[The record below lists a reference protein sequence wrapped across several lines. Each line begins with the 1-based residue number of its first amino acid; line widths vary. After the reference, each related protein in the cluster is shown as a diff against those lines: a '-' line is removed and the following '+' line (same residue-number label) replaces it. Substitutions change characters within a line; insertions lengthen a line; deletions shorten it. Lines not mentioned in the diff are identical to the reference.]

1 MSKILEAID
10 KLASQKYPGGW
21 DNPAIKQFIQT
32 GDEQLLKSIPPA
44 LNHWVYE
51 LRSALPNPDSWNDEA
66 ARVLK
71 LAYAKGI
78 KSLLADWIGRFA
90 RYSSALWDQFD
101 AAIDILISVGL
112 SDAEVRQMLI
122 ECTIW
127 DAHSRTPTPAGHL
140 VLLGSDQELIA
151 GMKQRCYEAQLPA
164 LLANAAPDRL
174 DLMIADGLTF
184 SYPYSAYSAMAK
196 ANPERF
202 AIDAFKQVNK
212 LHPAERL
219 SLSITLAELLPS
231 TYLNHALE
239 VAVDYLNSYQADD
252 PNSRVACEFL
262 ITQNHP
268 DAFKLT
274 FDWMAR
280 FRDANSWNAP
290 HQRELILKNAREQHP
305 EMVLPMAQACAR
317 CKTPNVVLLGLK
329 WWREEGIG
337 TGADAYHEAVKR
349 LLTHADPAA
358 VVSGISEARAF
369 DLSRTQNDLWPLMQH
384 KSRPVRGAA
393 ARALAGLGYAEASE
407 KVLKLLEHKKA
418 EVRQA
423 AVMLLS
429 QTAAAEALKDLKQR
443 LDVEENDD
451 VRDDILLALERA
463 GSGAA
468 LSPEEQQARI
478 AKTLSKTKAAP
489 ATWINAEALSFKR
502 RDGSA
507 LSADEVLYLLIRQS
521 RCKEMRADLEAKPL
535 YAALDRAACADSALA
550 LLQAFLGS
558 PQDAADRWV
567 MVVAAL
573 TGDDRLVPVLR
584 KAILDWADN
593 SRGKLAEYAA
603 QALALLGTEAALM
616 VVDSL
621 SVRFRSKNKNIGQAA
636 ADAFTAAAEA
646 RGVTVEELGDLVVP
660 WLGFEPGKPRLIET
674 SKGQVEARIDAELK
688 LAFRDVKS
696 GKAMSKLPAGAS
708 AELQAE
714 FKTLAATLKEA
725 VKAQMLRIETLLV
738 RQFRWPVDRWQQLY
752 LAHPLLRP
760 FTQRLVWG
768 WRDAAGE
775 LRTTFRALD
784 DASLSDVE
792 DNAVTLP
799 AEGSVSLVHP
809 LDLSDEA
816 RAAWIQHLVDYDVIP
831 PFAQLDRP
839 VIRCKPEEAGMKFG
853 KQVEGADVNAMTFR
867 SRAEKLGWSRG
878 SVCDAGGVT
887 AYRKIYSGAGVEA
900 FLGLEGMYVGIGMD
914 ESIKLGDVFF
924 VKTGSVQVGSYVYD
938 EPSKDDDPRLI
949 AFADVPI
956 LPFSETM
963 GDLMK
968 IVGRV
973 SNSSE
978 ANNSSEGEN
987 APQS

>member
-10 KLASQKYPGGW
+10 KLAKQSYPPGW
-21 DNPAIKQFIQT
+21 NNPAIKQFIQT
-32 GDEQLLKSIPPA
+32 GDENTLKLIPTMQNSWTAGLTEALPDPDAWTEEATRLLTFGHSKG
-44 LNHWVYE
+44 
-51 LRSALPNPDSWNDEA
+51 LRSLLENWIKRYSRYQSADWGRFSSAVERLMDAGLSDMEVRKLLMECDVWDTKSQQPTEA
-66 ARVLK
+66 GKLVLK
-71 LAYAKGI
+71 GTDAEILDGI
-78 KSLLADWIGRFA
+78 KSTYYGEW
-90 RYSSALWDQFD
+90 
-101 AAIDILISVGL
+101 
-112 SDAEVRQMLI
+112 
-122 ECTIW
+122 
-127 DAHSRTPTPAGHL
+127 
-140 VLLGSDQELIA
+140 
-151 GMKQRCYEAQLPA
+151 QLPA
-164 LLANAAPDRL
+164 LLAFAAPDRL
-174 DLMIADGLTF
+174 EGLFRSGLVFRHSTIPYGTIAR
-184 SYPYSAYSAMAK
+184 
-196 ANPERF
+196 ANPARF
-202 AIDAFKQVNK
+202 AKKAFEVCQK
-212 LHPAERL
+212 LQKSSERISLALQLVEADRTAYLGYACKEVRAFHTREFAEDDVTGRVC
-219 SLSITLAELLPS
+219 AEFLLKHQLPD
-231 TYLNHALE
+231 ALE
-239 VAVDYLNSYQADD
+239 
-252 PNSRVACEFL
+252 L
-262 ITQNHP
+262 IC
-268 DAFKLT
+268 K
-274 FDWMAR
+274 WMAGYQQP
-280 FRDANSWNAP
+280 NPWNAP
-290 HQRELILKNAREQHP
+290 FQREMILKNARESHP

-317 CKTPNVVLLGLK
+317 CKAANVVLLGLK

-337 TGADAYHEAVKR
+337 DGADAYHEAVR
-349 LLTHADPAA
+349 MLLTHADPAA

-429 QTAAAEALKDLKQR
+429 QTAAAEALKNIKQR

-584 KAILDWADN
+584 KAILDWADK

-674 SKGQVEARIDAELK
+674 SKGQVEARIDVELK

-708 AELQAE
+708 AEVQAE

-738 RQFRWPVDRWQQLY
+738 RQFRWPVNRWQQLY

-768 WRDAAGE
+768 WWDAAGE

-784 DASLSDVE
+784 DGSLSDVE

-799 AEGSVSLVHP
+799 AEGNVSLVHP

-816 RAAWIQHLVDYDVIP
+816 RSAWIQHLVDYDVIP

-839 VIRCKPEEAGMKFG
+839 VIRCKPEEAGTKFG

-914 ESIKLGDVFF
+914 ESIKLGDVCF

-956 LPFSETM
+956 VPFSETM
-963 GDLMK
+963 GDLIK
-968 IVGRV
+968 ISGK
-973 SNSSE
+973 NAE
-978 ANNSSEGEN
+978 AETSAE
-987 APQS
+987 

>member
-21 DNPAIKQFIQT
+21 DTPAIKQFIQT
-32 GDEQLLKSIPPA
+32 GDEQLLKAIPSA
-44 LNHWVYE
+44 LNHWVYD

-66 ARVLK
+66 ARVLR

-101 AAIDILISVGL
+101 AAINILGSIAMTNSEIRQL
-112 SDAEVRQMLI
+112 LLECEV
-122 ECTIW
+122 W
-127 DAHSRTPTPAGHL
+127 DAQSQKPTPAGNL
-140 VLLGSDQELIA
+140 VLKGSDAEIVA
-151 GMKQRCYEAQLPA
+151 GISKTYYGEWQIPA
-164 LLANAAPDRL
+164 LLAYSQPDRL
-174 DLMIADGLTF
+174 EKLVANGLTF
-184 SYPYSAYSAMAK
+184 QHASTTYGIIAR
-196 ANPERF
+196 ANPSRF
-202 AIDAFKQVNK
+202 AAQAFECFNRLKSTE
-212 LHPAERL
+212 ERV
-219 SLSITLAELLPS
+219 SLITTLADVSFELYGKP
-231 TYLNHALE
+231 AL
-239 VAVDYLNSYQADD
+239 AVTTGCLKEGLVDD
-252 PNSRVACEFL
+252 PISRFCGEHL
-262 ITQNHP
+262 LKHNHP
-268 DAFKLT
+268 DAVNLICA
-274 FDWMAR
+274 WMAR
-280 FRDANSWNAP
+280 FPRGYNPDY
-290 HQRELILKNAREQHP
+290 QRELVIKEVMSRSPADAL
-305 EMVLPMAQACAR
+305 LMAQACTR
-317 CKTPNVVLLGLK
+317 CQSGRVAILGVRYWIQLGVGESIEPFEAAL
-329 WWREEGIG
+329 RTLVTHGEN
-337 TGADAYHEAVKR
+337 DAI
-349 LLTHADPAA
+349 LQ
-358 VVSGISEARAF
+358 GISF
-369 DLSRTQNDLWPLMQH
+369 SRDWNLKRMQADLWPLMQH
-384 KSRPVRGAA
+384 KSRPARGAA
-393 ARALAGLGYAEASE
+393 ARALAGLGYGEASE
-407 KVLKLLEHKKA
+407 KALKLLEHKKA

-429 QTAAAEALKDLKQR
+429 QTAEPEAMKDLKQR

-478 AKTLSKTKAAP
+478 AKTLSKTKTAP
-489 ATWINAEALSFKR
+489 AAWIKAEALSFKR
-502 RDGSA
+502 QDGSA

-558 PQDAADRWV
+558 PQDAADRWT

-584 KAILDWADN
+584 KAILDWADK

-636 ADAFTAAAEA
+636 ADAFAAAAEA

-688 LAFRDVKS
+688 LAFRDVKT

-708 AELQAE
+708 AEVQAE

-738 RQFRWPVDRWQQLY
+738 RQFRWPVARWQQLY

-839 VIRCKPEEAGMKFG
+839 VIRCKPEEAGTKFG
-853 KQVEGADVNAMTFR
+853 KQVEGSDVNAMTFR

-878 SVCDAGGVT
+878 SVCDAGCVT

-914 ESIKLGDVFF
+914 ETIKLGDVCF

-949 AFADVPI
+949 TFSDVPI
-956 LPFSETM
+956 VPFSETM
-963 GDLMK
+963 GDLIK
-968 IVGRV
+968 ISGK
-973 SNSSE
+973 NAE
-978 ANNSSEGEN
+978 AETPAE
-987 APQS
+987 

>member
-10 KLASQKYPGGW
+10 LMARRGYPAGWGHPDIKRFLA
-21 DNPAIKQFIQT
+21 T
-32 GDEQLLKSIPPA
+32 GDESLLKRIPKPQDYGTWVLWDVLPIPDEWNEEASRITRLANHHGLDSIVSGWLA
-44 LNHWVYE
+44 KFC
-51 LRSALPNPDSWNDEA
+51 RQSDSEPHKFEA
-66 ARVLK
+66 ACLTLRNEGVSDEMIYLAIAQGDIWNYRDSKPTNAGVTLLKAPDGVL
-71 LAYAKGI
+71 AKAMQRWG
-78 KSLLADWIGRFA
+78 ADW
-90 RYSSALWDQFD
+90 Q
-101 AAIDILISVGL
+101 
-112 SDAEVRQMLI
+112 
-122 ECTIW
+122 
-127 DAHSRTPTPAGHL
+127 
-140 VLLGSDQELIA
+140 IA
-151 GMKQRCYEAQLPA
+151 VS
-164 LLANAAPDRL
+164 LASLDPDRL
-174 DLMIADGLTF
+174 EKMLVGGFRFSHSPTAAFGMIAKT
-184 SYPYSAYSAMAK
+184 
-196 ANPERF
+196 NPKRFGPLVFARLDQLGKSEERISVLLALNEADTNSF
-202 AIDAFKQVNK
+202 FETTR
-212 LHPAERL
+212 AEVC
-219 SLSITLAELLPS
+219 
-231 TYLNHALE
+231 TYLQSDPVKDDVTGRLCAEFALKHRLPD
-239 VAVDYLNSYQADD
+239 ALKLICQWLSGSYQTHA
-252 PNSRVACEFL
+252 
-262 ITQNHP
+262 
-268 DAFKLT
+268 
-274 FDWMAR
+274 
-280 FRDANSWNAP
+280 
-290 HQRELILKNAREQHP
+290 HQRELVLKEAEQSHP
-305 EMVLPMAQACAR
+305 DMVLSMAQACAR
-317 CKTPNVVLLGLK
+317 SLVPYVITLGLT
-329 WWREEGIG
+329 WWRQHGPNEEP
-337 TGADAYHEAVKR
+337 DAYHEAIRR

-358 VVSGISEARAF
+358 VVSGVSEARAF

-393 ARALAGLGYAEASE
+393 ARALAGLGYGEASE
-407 KVLKLLEHKKA
+407 KALKLLEHKKA

-429 QTAAAEALKDLKQR
+429 QTAAPEALQVLKQR

-478 AKTLSKTKAAP
+478 AKTLSKAKTAS
-489 ATWINAEALSFKR
+489 ATWIKAEALSFAR

-535 YAALDRAACADSALA
+535 YAALDRAASADSALA

-584 KAILDWADN
+584 KAILDWADK

-636 ADAFTAAAEA
+636 AEAFAAAAEA

-688 LAFRDVKS
+688 LGFRDLKT

-708 AELQAE
+708 AEIQAE
-714 FKTLAATLKEA
+714 FKTLTATLKEA

-738 RQFRWPVDRWQQLY
+738 RQFRWPVARWQQLY
-752 LAHPLLRP
+752 LTHPLLRP

-799 AEGSVSLVHP
+799 DEGSVSLVHP

-816 RAAWIQHLVDYDVIP
+816 RAAWIQHLVDYNVMP

-839 VIRCKPEEAGMKFG
+839 VIRCKPEEAGLKFG
-853 KQVEGADVNAMTFR
+853 KQVEGSDVNAMTFR
-867 SRAEKLGWSRG
+867 SRSEKLGWSRG
-878 SVCDAGGVT
+878 SVCDGGGVT
-887 AYRKIYSGAGVEA
+887 TYRKIYSGAGVEA

-914 ESIKLGDVFF
+914 ETIKLGDVCF
-924 VKTGSVQVGSYVYD
+924 VKTGTVQVGSYTYD

-956 LPFSETM
+956 VPFSETM

-968 IVGRV
+968 ISGK
-973 SNSSE
+973 SENTSSQ
-978 ANNSSEGEN
+978 ASE
-987 APQS
+987 

>member
-1 MSKILEAID
+1 MSKILEVID
-10 KLASQKYPGGW
+10 SLAKNVYFKHWQ
-21 DNPAIKQFIQT
+21 NPAIKRFIET
-32 GDEQLLKSIPPA
+32 GDEALLSSIPPMQNA
-44 LNHWVYE
+44 GAWELNRAMPTIDEWTPEAGRVLQLSHAKG
-51 LRSALPNPDSWNDEA
+51 LTSLLDSW
-66 ARVLK
+66 
-71 LAYAKGI
+71 LAG
-78 KSLLADWIGRFA
+78 FA
-90 RYSSALWDQFD
+90 RYSSANWGNLGRALDLLHKAGLPD
-101 AAIDILISVGL
+101 SDIRKLL
-112 SDAEVRQMLI
+112 MD
-122 ECTIW
+122 CHTW
-127 DAHSRTPTPAGHL
+127 DAKQRKPTPAGEL
-140 VLLGSDQELIA
+140 VLHATDDEIRE
-151 GMKQRCYEAQLPA
+151 GMKRSSCGDYELPA
-164 LLANAAPDRL
+164 LLAYAQPDRL
-174 DLMIADGLTF
+174 DAMMAQGLKFRYETTTYGFIAR
-184 SYPYSAYSAMAK
+184 
-196 ANPERF
+196 ANPARF
-202 AIDAFKQVNK
+202 AKKAFEVCRTREKAGDRIGLAIQLVEADHAAYIDYACQEVRAFHARDFAEDDVTGRVCAEFMLKHK
-212 LHPAERL
+212 LPD
-219 SLSITLAELLPS
+219 
-231 TYLNHALE
+231 ALE
-239 VAVDYLNSYQADD
+239 
-252 PNSRVACEFL
+252 L
-262 ITQNHP
+262 IC
-268 DAFKLT
+268 K
-274 FDWMAR
+274 WMAGYQLP
-280 FRDANSWNAP
+280 NPWNAP
-290 HQRELILKNAREQHP
+290 FQREMILKNAKESHP
-305 EMVLPMAQACAR
+305 EMVLSMAQACAR
-317 CKTPNVVLLGLK
+317 CRPSNVILLGLK

-337 TGADAYHEAVKR
+337 DSSDAYHEAVKR
-349 LLTHADPAA
+349 LLTHTDPAA
-358 VVSGISEARAF
+358 VVSGVSEARAF

-393 ARALAGLGYAEASE
+393 ARALAGLGYGDASE
-407 KVLKLLEHKKA
+407 KALKLLEHKKA

-429 QTAAAEALKDLKQR
+429 QTAASEAMKDLKQR

-478 AKTLSKTKAAP
+478 AKTLSKAKTAP
-489 ATWINAEALSFKR
+489 AAWIKAEALSFAR

-535 YAALDRAACADSALA
+535 YTLLDRAACADSALA

-558 PQDAADRWV
+558 PQDAADRWT

-584 KAILDWADN
+584 KAILDWADK

-636 ADAFTAAAEA
+636 ADAFASAAEA

-688 LAFRDVKS
+688 LAFRDVKT

-708 AELQAE
+708 AEVQAE

-738 RQFRWPVDRWQQLY
+738 RQFRWPVNRWQQLY
-752 LAHPLLRP
+752 LTHPLLRP

-775 LRTTFRALD
+775 LRITFRALD

-799 AEGSVSLVHP
+799 DEGSVSLVHP

-816 RAAWIQHLVDYDVIP
+816 RAAWIQHLVDYDVLP

-839 VIRCKPEEAGMKFG
+839 VIRCKPEEASIKFG
-853 KQVEGADVNAMTFR
+853 KQVEGSDVNAMTFR

-878 SVCDAGGVT
+878 SVCDAGCVT

-914 ESIKLGDVFF
+914 ESIKLGDVCF

-938 EPSKDDDPRLI
+938 EPSKEDDPRLI

-956 LPFSETM
+956 VPLSETM
-963 GDLMK
+963 GDLIK
-968 IVGRV
+968 ISGK
-973 SNSSE
+973 NAE
-978 ANNSSEGEN
+978 AETPAE
-987 APQS
+987 